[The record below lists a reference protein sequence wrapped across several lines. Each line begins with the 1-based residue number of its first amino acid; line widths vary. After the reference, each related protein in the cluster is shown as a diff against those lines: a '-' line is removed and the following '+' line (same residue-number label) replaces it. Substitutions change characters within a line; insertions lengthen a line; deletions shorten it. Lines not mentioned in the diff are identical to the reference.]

1 MFGFLIGTV
10 CLVGFMRMLRRSY
23 GYGGWGG
30 GPWGYGRTCGGH
42 GGWHGGPY
50 RARRGWYS
58 DGAFDDDGEDF
69 EPWRRRGGGP
79 EGMFF
84 GLRSILDRLET
95 TPGQE
100 KAIRAAFDELRGKGR
115 AVKEDA
121 RGMRRDLAAAFRG
134 ESIDAET
141 LGTIASRTSGAI
153 DSARD
158 AAIGAVLKIH
168 DALDE
173 RQRAIVADL
182 LESGLGFGRWRGR
195 GGPYRAAR
203 G

>member
-1 MFGFLIGTV
+1 
-10 CLVGFMRMLRRSY
+10 MLRRSY
-23 GYGGWGG
+23 GYGGWGRG
-30 GPWGYGRTCGGH
+30 GPWGYGGYGRGCGGPGGWH
-42 GGWHGGPY
+42 GGWHGGPH
-50 RARRGWYS
+50 RARHGWYT
-58 DGAFDDDGEDF
+58 DGAFSDDDNEDF

-84 GLRSILDRLET
+84 GLRAILDRLET

-100 KAIRAAFDELRGKGR
+100 KAIRAAFDDLRGKGR

-121 RGMRRDLAAAFRG
+121 RGLRSDLASAFRG
-134 ESIDAET
+134 ESLDAET
-141 LGTIASRTSGAI
+141 LGTIASRTTGAI

-158 AAIGAVLKIH
+158 AAIGAVLKVH

-173 RQRAIVADL
+173 RQRAIVAEL
-182 LESGLGFGRWRGR
+182 LESGPGFGRWRGR